1 MVAKRSQFC
10 LVGNGVSN
18 NVFKMKSAEYGIRWY
33 EVHLSLSM
41 SAFLFY
47 ILLNLYFSGL
57 RIFSQIPLLIF
68 EDQIL
73 AVDISE
79 EKLKILRCVSETI
92 LRPEKNFH

>member
-33 EVHLSLSM
+33 EVHLSLSIIYM

-47 ILLNLYFSGL
+47 ILL
-57 RIFSQIPLLIF
+57 
-68 EDQIL
+68 
-73 AVDISE
+73 
-79 EKLKILRCVSETI
+79 KIYDVAR
-92 LRPEKNFH
+92 N